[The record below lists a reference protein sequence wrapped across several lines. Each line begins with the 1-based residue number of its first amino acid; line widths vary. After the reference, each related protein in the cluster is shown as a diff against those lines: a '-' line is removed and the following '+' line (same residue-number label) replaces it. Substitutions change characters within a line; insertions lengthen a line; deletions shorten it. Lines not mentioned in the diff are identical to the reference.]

1 MFLIFFLVYELI
13 IVKSILFNGFVL
25 CKMLFKIMIFCFKG
39 IKINIG
45 SSCNFLK
52 FK

>member
-1 MFLIFFLVYELI
+1 MGLYY
-13 IVKSILFNGFVL
+13 VKCYL
-25 CKMLFKIMIFCFKG
+25 KIMIFCFKG